1 MRKFIVLL
9 LVITCFQSCI
19 PKKDLVY
26 FQGEPSQNLNALV
39 NEPYKLQVN
48 DQLDIRLK
56 ADDPKLVNMFSQ
68 QEANALQGANQF
80 NQENLYFTS
89 YSIDQHGNIRM
100 PFLGEINVLGYTEN
114 EVRLKI
120 ESELKKFFKDTAG
133 IFVTVKLAG
142 IRFTVLGEVNNTGT
156 IVLFQNQVS
165 IVDAIANAGDIS
177 LTGNRN
183 KVTLIR
189 RNSNGAKKYQIDLTN
204 ANSINNEHFFIQ

>member
-19 PKKDLVY
+19 PKKDLFY